1 VDIGIVIFGGSAGL
15 TPQALGRAAEERGFE
30 SLFFPEHT
38 HIPVSTTRPDGS
50 SGRDFADT
58 YAPFIALAAAAAVTD
73 RLKLGTAVCL
83 VPQHDPI
90 VLAKEVASLD
100 RLSGGRLLLGVGA
113 GWNRPELAHHG
124 VDPRARMA
132 VLADRVRAM
141 RALWTAETAEYHGE
155 HVSFGPSWSWP
166 KPVQQPH
173 PPVLVGGNGPGTE
186 DRVLDYG
193 DGWLP
198 QAGPLASVAELESR
212 IAALQRRAAAAG
224 RGPLPVTVFAPPPQ
238 PPLLAALAA
247 AGASRCLLA
256 VRNDAAARVL
266 TRLDE
271 WVPLLQAS

>member
-1 VDIGIVIFGGSAGL
+1 VDRRDRGVPRRARQL
-15 TPQALGRAAEERGFE
+15 RAQLVLAQA
-30 SLFFPEHT
+30 
-38 HIPVSTTRPDGS
+38 RP
-50 SGRDFADT
+50 
-58 YAPFIALAAAAAVTD
+58 AAAPA
-73 RLKLGTAVCL
+73 
-83 VPQHDPI
+83 
-90 VLAKEVASLD
+90 
-100 RLSGGRLLLGVGA
+100 GA
-113 GWNRPELAHHG
+113 GR
-124 VDPRARMA
+124 RQR
-132 VLADRVRAM
+132 
-141 RALWTAETAEYHGE
+141 
-155 HVSFGPSWSWP
+155 
-166 KPVQQPH
+166 
-173 PPVLVGGNGPGTE
+173 PGTE

-247 AGASRCLLA
+247 AGASRCLPA

>member
-58 YAPFIALAAAAAVTD
+58 YAPFIALAAAAA
-73 RLKLGTAVCL
+73 
-83 VPQHDPI
+83 
-90 VLAKEVASLD
+90 
-100 RLSGGRLLLGVGA
+100 
-113 GWNRPELAHHG
+113 
-124 VDPRARMA
+124 
-132 VLADRVRAM
+132 AM